1 MRRASVILCVVLTAT
16 IGVAGASAGG
26 AKSKPS
32 WTEAKAERS
41 VVIRAAVGL
50 PPDDREALEGEFRR
64 SASVFRALASDATD
78 PIEAQGYF
86 QLADLYTYAL
96 GRVREGLRVSTAD
109 CTGSGRAT
117 RGRFTGFRCEVRSQS
132 LVLPPTMLVSVNGE
146 VSTDEQWRMAGPIEA
161 ILQVRVTGTSSF
173 SYKPL

>member
-1 MRRASVILCVVLTAT
+1 
-16 IGVAGASAGG
+16 
-26 AKSKPS
+26 
-32 WTEAKAERS
+32 
-41 VVIRAAVGL
+41 
-50 PPDDREALEGEFRR
+50 
-64 SASVFRALASDATD
+64 VFRALASDATD